1 MKHRRTPRAT
11 VDECK
16 TAALKNLDILDLIKA
31 AQKNQ
36 DCSRVAAQVFEQ
48 NYGTKLFRIEKY
60 PQMQHDTNSV
70 VLISNLQAATT
81 MINHFGHL
89 IQKLSIQINVDAVL
103 CELPQIDEV
112 INLLMAVDAHCRD
125 SLSVFELNYV
135 GCNVNNVFKQIRGP
149 FGRVETL
156 LLNLYNMNEQTEGQ
170 PLRLNTIFPN
180 VRQLTIVDLD
190 HLKDS
195 KPFDCRLPKLEKL
208 VFREGIFQKSLDTQE
223 SNELIFK
230 HLLKKNPHIQTL
242 SLIYP
247 TSTAL
252 GYIKKYPKNLQELDI
267 VMVNQEA
274 ANDEYLNLLLKFPKI
289 RKITASNS
297 VNKAGL
303 SKLVGKFPSL
313 TNALFGFDKDVR
325 VNDVIDFVKKSPSL
339 NYLEFVHANVEDV
352 NTFENQLK
360 KELGADFNIKY
371 NNVESTPVKVF
382 FIIRKIPIVL
392 APEPANS
399 AAGICR
405 SAIHNTAA
413 MFVAAFVARYFFL

>member
-1 MKHRRTPRAT
+1 
-11 VDECK
+11 
-16 TAALKNLDILDLIKA
+16 
-31 AQKNQ
+31 
-36 DCSRVAAQVFEQ
+36 
-48 NYGTKLFRIEKY
+48 
-60 PQMQHDTNSV
+60 
-70 VLISNLQAATT
+70 
-81 MINHFGHL
+81 
-89 IQKLSIQINVDAVL
+89 
-103 CELPQIDEV
+103 
-112 INLLMAVDAHCRD
+112 
-125 SLSVFELNYV
+125 
-135 GCNVNNVFKQIRGP
+135 
-149 FGRVETL
+149 
-156 LLNLYNMNEQTEGQ
+156 MNEQTEGQ
-170 PLRLNTIFPN
+170 PLRLNAIFPN

-195 KPFDCRLPKLEKL
+195 RPFDCRLPKLEKL

-230 HLLKKNPHIQTL
+230 NLLKKNPHIQTL

-274 ANDEYLNLLLKFPKI
+274 ANDAYLNLLLKFPKI

-313 TNALFGFDKDVR
+313 MNALFGFDKDVH

-339 NYLEFVHANVEDV
+339 NYLEFVHANVGDG
-352 NTFENQLK
+352 NTFEDQLK
-360 KELGADFNIKY
+360 KELGADFNVKY
-371 NNVESTPVKVF
+371 NNVESTPIKVF
-382 FIIRKIPIVL
+382 FIIRKIPIV
-392 APEPANS
+392 PANS
-399 AAGICR
+399 AAGMCH
-405 SAIHNTAA
+405 SAIHNTVA